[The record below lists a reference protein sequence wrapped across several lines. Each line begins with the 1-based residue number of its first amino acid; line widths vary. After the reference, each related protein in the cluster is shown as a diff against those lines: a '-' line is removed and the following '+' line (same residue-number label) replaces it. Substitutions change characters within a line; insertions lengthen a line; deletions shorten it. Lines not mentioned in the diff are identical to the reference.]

1 MGVTRPWRLPRWT
14 EVRELHRGRCGRI
27 VLAWPD
33 PVPERRDG
41 AADGGDAGGAAGEPD
56 GSGTGQVRPAV
67 VRYVPARLLVHR
79 ARATAFRADVDRLGG
94 LRLPEAAVPYM
105 FVQAPA
111 FRAAYERSG
120 AAVGGALVSDAV
132 EGTTL
137 VRLLESHRALSGPA
151 ATVLFHDVLRAL
163 AAAHAR
169 GTAHGDLRAGK
180 VMVGS
185 DGGVT
190 VTGLG
195 LAALTTGA
203 PELRAPELW
212 RGTGVPTGPADVYAA
227 GCLLYLCLTGQPPFP
242 VRQSFSLMSRHTTAP
257 VPLAGVP
264 APLREPLAAGL
275 MKDPERRPG
284 AEALLTET
292 QRSVAPHW
300 EEQGRSELGK
310 LAMSLVEPLPR
321 TPPRT
326 SSTPLWPIR
335 PAGRTTGFQPASRG
349 RRRTP
354 KSLVSTTY
362 ANPSQTGTV
371 NAYSGG
377 PAGR

>member
-1 MGVTRPWRLPRWT
+1 MGITRPWRLSRWT
-14 EVRELHRGRCGRI
+14 EVRELHQGRCGRI
-27 VLAWPD
+27 VLAWPA
-33 PVPERRDG
+33 PVPERRAG
-41 AADGGDAGGAAGEPD
+41 AGDEPPDGG
-56 GSGTGQVRPAV
+56 GTRHVRPAV

-94 LRLPEAAVPYM
+94 LRLAEAAVPSI

-137 VRLLESHRALSGPA
+137 VRLLERHGALSGPA
-151 ATVLFHDVLRAL
+151 ATVLFHGVLRAL

-169 GTAHGDLRAGK
+169 RTAHGDLRAGK
-180 VMVGS
+180 VMVSS

-212 RGTGVPTGPADVYAA
+212 RSTGAPTGPADVYAA

-242 VRQSFSLMSRHTTAP
+242 VRQLFSLMARHTTAT
-257 VPLAGVP
+257 VSLAGIP

-275 MKDPERRPG
+275 TKDPERRPG
-284 AEALLTET
+284 AEALLAET
-292 QRSVAPHW
+292 QRSIAPGW
-300 EEQGRSELGK
+300 EEQGRSELGT
-310 LAMSLVEPLPR
+310 LAAPLVEPLPR
-321 TPPRT
+321 TPPRKL
-326 SSTPLWPIR
+326 STPLWPIR
-335 PAGRTTGFQPASRG
+335 PAGRTTGFPSPSRG
-349 RRRTP
+349 TAP
-354 KSLVSTTY
+354 H
-362 ANPSQTGTV
+362 AEEFG
-371 NAYSGG
+371 
-377 PAGR
+377 

>member
-14 EVRELHRGRCGRI
+14 EVRELHQGRCGRI
-27 VLAWPD
+27 VLAWPA

-41 AADGGDAGGAAGEPD
+41 AVGEPPDGGE
-56 GSGTGQVRPAV
+56 TGQAHPAV

-79 ARATAFRADVDRLGG
+79 ARATAFRVDVDRLGG
-94 LRLPEAAVPYM
+94 LRLPEATVPYL

-137 VRLLESHRALSGPA
+137 VRLLERHRVLSWPA
-151 ATVLFHDVLRAL
+151 ATVLFHGVLRAL
-163 AAAHAR
+163 AAMHAHR
-169 GTAHGDLRAGK
+169 TAHGDLRAGK
-180 VMVGS
+180 VMIGS

-212 RGTGVPTGPADVYAA
+212 RGTGAPTGPADVYAA
-227 GCLLYLCLTGQPPFP
+227 GCLLHLCLTGQPPFP
-242 VRQSFSLMSRHTTAP
+242 VRQSFSLMARHTTAP
-257 VPLAGVP
+257 VSLADIP

-292 QRSVAPHW
+292 QRSVAPGW
-300 EEQGRSELGK
+300 KEQGRSELGT
-310 LAMSLVEPLPR
+310 LAAPLVEPLPR
-321 TPPRT
+321 TSPRT
-326 SSTPLWPIR
+326 LSTPLWPIR
-335 PAGRTTGFQPASRG
+335 PAGRLTGF
-349 RRRTP
+349 
-354 KSLVSTTY
+354 
-362 ANPSQTGTV
+362 PSPSCGT
-371 NAYSGG
+371 APHAEELG
-377 PAGR
+377 